1 MITLDQPPAVVVAVA
16 LLSRRQK
23 HVAAAVALLSLRQ
36 KHVVTAS
43 LALRFLVNKHQL
55 PKGFSRNEDLSLCDL
70 VIILTI
76 KN

>member
-1 MITLDQPPAVVVAVA
+1 MITPDQPPAVVV
-16 LLSRRQK
+16 
-23 HVAAAVALLSLRQ
+23 AVALLSLRQ

-43 LALRFLVNKHQL
+43 LALRFLVNKHRL
-55 PKGFSRNEDLSLCDL
+55 PKWFSRNEDLSLCDL